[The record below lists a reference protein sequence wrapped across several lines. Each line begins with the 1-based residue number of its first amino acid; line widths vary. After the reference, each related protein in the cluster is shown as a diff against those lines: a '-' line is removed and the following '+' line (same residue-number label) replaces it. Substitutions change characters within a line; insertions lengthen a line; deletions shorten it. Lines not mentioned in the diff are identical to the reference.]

1 MSLKEEIQTYELF
14 KSCSDGFIDALVQLA
29 QKKTYAPGD
38 TILTEGTRTERL
50 LILSSGT
57 VDVIVNGERVA
68 QMKEPGSLMGEI
80 SVLAGRPATATI
92 IAQTPV
98 ELISVNAPA
107 IDNELNQP
115 SRDFG
120 FELYW
125 LFATVLANKITNTNE
140 KARQF
145 EIANRSLVEINRT
158 LDQKVQERTEAI
170 FKRLNEIQAAL
181 TQNDSA
187 SALEILK
194 PINEMFST
202 ERSIRSRRV
211 LVAEPDRKQ
220 QTIARMALGGTGAR
234 LEMATNAD
242 ELLAALEAAA
252 TAKTSPDLIF
262 ISSSLSS
269 SLPEIRRLAPRAKV
283 VYMAGNELK
292 DSIDALKT
300 SAPHLSNI
308 VSRHSED
315 RNFTVRNMATTVT
328 KLVSN
333 DLFGLEKY
341 MMWGAEAQSRPITCS
356 TERAKLIEDMQAH
369 LESLGV
375 RSRITERAGS
385 VTEELLMNAIYDAP
399 VENGVHHYA
408 HLPRTTAVNL
418 KPSEQGELRF
428 AVDGMFAA
436 VSVSDPFGAFTMN
449 ILLDYLEKNTNS
461 HGESIQVS
469 GKGGAGRG
477 LHHIINNSDLVVF
490 NVRANAKTEV
500 IALFSLDP
508 NAKDE
513 SPRQF
518 HFFSEG

>member
-1 MSLKEEIQTYELF
+1 MSLKQEIQTFELF
-14 KSCSDGFIDALVQLA
+14 KSCSDVFIDSLVQIA
-29 QKKTYAPGD
+29 KKMSYAPGD
-38 TILTEGTRTERL
+38 AILTEGQRTERL

-68 QMKEPGSLMGEI
+68 QLKDPGSLMGEI

-92 IAQTPV
+92 IAMTPV
-98 ELISVNAPA
+98 ELISINAPA

-115 SRDFG
+115 NRDFG

-145 EIANRSLVEINRT
+145 EIANRSLLDINRT
-158 LDQKVQERTEAI
+158 LDQKVQERTEAV

-187 SALEILK
+187 AALEILK

-202 ERSIRSRRV
+202 ERSVRSRRV

-234 LEMATNAD
+234 LEVVATTD
-242 ELLAALEAAA
+242 ELSKSLEAAA
-252 TAKTSPDLIF
+252 AAKTLPDLIF
-262 ISSSLSS
+262 VSSDFGSSLSDV
-269 SLPEIRRLAPRAKV
+269 RKHAPRSKIV
-283 VYMAGNELK
+283 FMAGNELES
-292 DSIDALKT
+292 SIDTLKAN
-300 SAPHLSNI
+300 APLLSNI
-308 VSRHSED
+308 ISRHSED

-328 KLVSN
+328 KLASN

-341 MMWGAEAQSRPITCS
+341 MMWGVEAQVRQITS
-356 TERAKLIEDMQAH
+356 SDQRAQLIADMEAH

-375 RSRITERAGS
+375 RSRITERAAA

-399 VENGVHHYA
+399 MANGVHHYA
-408 HLPRTTAVNL
+408 HLPRTVPVQL
-418 KPSEQGELRF
+418 KPSEHAELRF
-428 AVDGMFAA
+428 ACDGMFAA
-436 VSVSDPFGAFTMN
+436 VSVSDPFGAFKMD
-449 ILLDYLEKNTNS
+449 ILLDYLEKNAKST
-461 HGESIQVS
+461 GENFQVE

-477 LHHIINNSDLVVF
+477 LHQIINTSDLVVF
-490 NVRANAKTEV
+490 NVKDNAKTEV
-500 IALFSLDP
+500 IAFFSLDP

-513 SPRQF
+513 WPRQF
-518 HFFSEG
+518 HFFSEK